1 MGCAAGILF
10 RDSEVTSARVKA
22 MLAASPHRGGNTRVA
37 VLGRAVLGVAEGD
50 GVGVSDLYEDQ
61 GLVVA
66 FSGFL
71 DNLDELSGAL
81 RAEGHGSPA
90 RTPAQVIGASWVAF
104 GTDTPQRLRGAYQV
118 LVTDGRTLWAFRDQ
132 LGSRPLF
139 FRADRRGVHVGAEA
153 KQVVAGA
160 QISYSP
166 DAEMLED
173 IFYGRGSAPDRCAL
187 TGVERLLPAHLLT
200 ARDESER
207 SFRYWAP
214 GRNLER
220 SRLSAGELKERFD
233 FLWTRAVDRC
243 LVGDDVVSLSGGV
256 DSPAIAAYGAALY
269 PERFG
274 RPLPALS
281 TVYPDQPAV
290 DESYYIRAVA
300 DELGMPLHTYE
311 STASPTDRIRDWV
324 RLVDSPIPVI
334 SLAETVEHLTLARQL
349 GYRNTLTGEMAE
361 FVFDMRR
368 HLLGHLLTRG
378 KLAAAFRELS
388 GRRAHG
394 EPLKRQLRA
403 VVRSFLPASYFMWRR
418 NRSGVH
424 LADGRERRRPR
435 WLDASRMSPDLP
447 VSGWTAWRDEQL
459 SPFDGPTL
467 AFEADDAI
475 QSLTGVSVRR
485 PWADLD
491 LWEFFLGLPA
501 DVKFPRRGSKP
512 LVRDLLRGRVP
523 DVILDREDKT
533 IFNDAIFDRIDYGAL
548 RQWLID
554 PGDFRMPGVDYA
566 LLDQRIKRQ
575 ECDLW
580 EFFWAKDLAA
590 VHAFLSTC

>member
-1 MGCAAGILF
+1 MGCVAGILF
-10 RDSEVTSARVKA
+10 RDSELRPARVKA
-22 MLAASPHRGGNTRVA
+22 MLAASPHRGREISLA
-37 VLGRAVLGVAEGD
+37 VRERAVLGVSEGD
-50 GVGVSDLYEDQ
+50 GIGAS
-61 GLVVA
+61 GLCEGRDVVVA

-71 DNLDELSGAL
+71 DNLDELRSAL
-81 RAEGHGSPA
+81 RAEGHGAPGRA
-90 RTPAQVIGASWVAF
+90 PAQAIAACWEAF

-118 LVTDGRTLWAFRDQ
+118 VVTDGRTLWAFRDQ

-139 FRADRRGVHVGAEA
+139 FRADRRGVYVGAEA

-160 QISYSP
+160 QIAYSP
-166 DAEMLED
+166 DPEMLED
-173 IFYGRGSAPDRCAL
+173 IFYGRRGTPDRCAL
-187 TGVERLLPAHLLT
+187 AGVARLLPARLLT
-200 ARDESER
+200 ARGESER
-207 SFRYWAP
+207 SLRYWAP
-214 GRNLER
+214 GKNLER
-220 SRLSAGELKERFD
+220 SRIGPGELQERFD
-233 FLWTRAVDRC
+233 GLWTQAVDRC

-256 DSPAIAAYGAALY
+256 DSPAIAAYGAPLY

-311 STASPTDRIRDWV
+311 STARPTDRIRDWV

-368 HLLGHLLTRG
+368 HLLSHLLTRG
-378 KLAAAFRELS
+378 KLGPALRELS
-388 GRRAHG
+388 GRRAQG
-394 EPLKRQLRA
+394 EPLKRQARA
-403 VVRSFLPASYFMWRR
+403 VAHSFMPKAYFLWRR
-418 NRSGVH
+418 TRAGAH
-424 LADGRERRRPR
+424 LANGRESRRPR
-435 WLDASRMSPDLP
+435 WLDPTRMNPDLP
-447 VSGWTAWRDEQL
+447 VSGWTGWRDEQL

-491 LWEFFLGLPA
+491 LWELFLGLPA

-548 RQWLID
+548 RRWLSD

-566 LLDQRIKRQ
+566 LLDQRIRRQ

>member
-10 RDSEVTSARVKA
+10 REAKVSAGRVRA
-22 MLAASPHRGGNTRVA
+22 MLAASPHRGEDVQVGVR
-37 VLGRAVLGVAEGD
+37 GRAVLGVAKGD
-50 GVGVSDLYEDQ
+50 GIGQTDLHEADS
-61 GLVVA
+61 VTVA

-71 DNLDELSGAL
+71 DNLEELRRAL
-81 RAEGHGSPA
+81 RAEGHALREKGPA
-90 RTPAQVIGASWVAF
+90 PVIAASWETY
-104 GTDTPQRLRGAYQV
+104 GTDTPNRLRGAFHVV
-118 LVTDGRTLWAFRDQ
+118 LTDGRSIWAFRDQ

-139 FRADRRGVHVGAEA
+139 YRSDRRGVYVGAEA

-160 QISYSP
+160 QIGYSP
-166 DAEMLED
+166 DPEMLED
-173 IFYGRGSAPDRCAL
+173 IFYGRKSSPERCAL
-187 TGVERLLPAHLLT
+187 TGVTRLLPAHLLV
-200 ARDESER
+200 ARDVSEGLL
-207 SFRYWAP
+207 RYWSP
-214 GRNLER
+214 DPHLER
-220 SRLSAGELKERFD
+220 TRYAPAELKERFD
-233 FLWTRAVDRC
+233 ELWTQAVQRC
-243 LVGDDVVSLSGGV
+243 LVGDDVLSLSGGV
-256 DSPAIAAYGAALY
+256 DSPAIAAYGAPLY
-269 PERFG
+269 AERFG
-274 RPLPALS
+274 RPLPAIS

-290 DESYYIRAVA
+290 DESFFIRAVA

-311 STASPTDRIRDWV
+311 STSRPTDRIVDWV

-378 KLAAAFRELS
+378 KLAAALRELAW
-388 GRRAHG
+388 RRAHG
-394 EPLKRQLRA
+394 EPLRRQARVVARA
-403 VVRSFLPASYFMWRR
+403 FMPAAYFVWRR
-418 NRSGVH
+418 NRATAH
-424 LADGRERRRPR
+424 LGGGRESRRPR
-435 WLDASRMSPDLP
+435 WLEADHMHPHLP
-447 VSGWTAWRDEQL
+447 VSGWAGWRAEQL
-459 SPFDGPTL
+459 SPFQGPTL

-501 DVKFPRRGSKP
+501 EVKFPRRGSKP

-523 DVILDREDKT
+523 DVILDRQDKT

-548 RQWLID
+548 GRWLIE

-566 LLDQRIKRQ
+566 LLDERIRRR